1 MAFFVFVR
9 FKVKPGAIDKFLPE
23 LEKAASATRTEIG
36 CIQYEYAVD
45 AADENAVIL
54 FEKYVDQAA
63 FEIHRSMYYLKS
75 FREAVVE
82 LFDGEPVIIRG
93 AQSIKLVR

>member
-9 FKVKPGAIDKFLPE
+9 FKVKPGTVEKFLPE
-23 LEKAASATRTEIG
+23 LEKAAVATRNEKG
-36 CIQYEYAVD
+36 CIQYEYAID

-63 FEIHRSMYYLKS
+63 FEVHRSMDYLKS
-75 FREAVVE
+75 FRSAVTE
-82 LFDGEPVIIRG
+82 LFDVDPVIIRG
-93 AQSIKLVR
+93 SSKIN

>member
-9 FKVKPGAIDKFLPE
+9 FKVKSGRVQDFLKE
-23 LEKAASATRTEIG
+23 LEIAAKSTRTEIG
-36 CIQYEYAVD
+36 CIQYEYAID

-63 FEIHRSMYYLKS
+63 FEVHRSMDYLKS
-75 FREAVVE
+75 FRSAVSE
-82 LFDGEPVIIRG
+82 LFDGEPLIVRG
-93 AQSIKLVR
+93 SRDLTI